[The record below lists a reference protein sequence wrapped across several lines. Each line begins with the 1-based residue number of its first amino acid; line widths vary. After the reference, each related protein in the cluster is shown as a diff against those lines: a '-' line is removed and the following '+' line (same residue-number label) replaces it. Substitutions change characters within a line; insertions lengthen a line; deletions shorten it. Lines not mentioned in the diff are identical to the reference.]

1 MTTVSSFG
9 ALVALIVA
17 IFLILKKV
25 SPVYGMLTGALIG
38 GLIGGADLSE
48 TVNLM
53 IGGAKGITTA
63 VMRILAAGVLA
74 GVLIESG
81 AASTI
86 AETITHK
93 LGEARALLALA
104 LATLILTAVGVFIDV
119 AVITVSPI
127 ALALARRTN
136 LSKSAVLLAMI
147 GGGKAGNLMS
157 PNPNAIAAADTFHL
171 PLTSVMVAGIIPGI
185 FGLALTY
192 FLAKRLKNKGSF
204 VSAQESVVVDTQN
217 LPSFLTALAA
227 PLVAIL
233 LLVLRPLADI
243 KVDPLIALPLGGLI
257 GALCMGKL
265 RHANSYAISGLGK
278 MAPVAIMLLG
288 TGALAGIIGN
298 SGMKDVLIDG
308 LKDSGLPAYILAPIS
323 GVLMSLATSSTTAGT
338 AVASNVFSSTLLE
351 LGVSSLAAAAMIHAG
366 AIVFDNMPHGSFFHA
381 TGGSVNMNM
390 KERLKLIPYES
401 AIGLLMT
408 AVSTLIFGVF
418 Y

>member
-38 GLIGGADLSE
+38 GLVGGADLSE

-53 IGGAKGITTA
+53 IGGAQGITTA

-104 LATLILTAVGVFIDV
+104 LAALILTAVGVFIDV

-204 VSAQESVVVDTQN
+204 VSEQESVAVDTQH

-233 LLVLRPLADI
+233 LLALRPLADI

-298 SGMKDVLIDG
+298 SGMKDVLIEG

-323 GVLMSLATSSTTAGT
+323 GVLMSLATASTTAGT

>member
-38 GLIGGADLSE
+38 GLVGGADLSE

-53 IGGAKGITTA
+53 VGGAQGITTA

-204 VSAQESVVVDTQN
+204 VSAQESVAVDTQN
-217 LPSFLTALAA
+217 LPSFLTALVA

-233 LLVLRPLADI
+233 LLALRPLADI

-298 SGMKDVLIDG
+298 SDMKDVLIEG

-323 GVLMSLATSSTTAGT
+323 GVLMSLATASTTAGT

-390 KERLKLIPYES
+390 KERLKLIPHES
-401 AIGLLMT
+401 AIGLIMT
-408 AVSTLIFGVF
+408 VVSTLIFGVF